1 MLIDNRLDTTG
12 YAITFPKPGA
22 TDSFYMC
29 RGYAEFLTSYP
40 REHAGEICDKV
51 RLSLDGFL
59 GFVHYQGEVKSK
71 WIRDVVVYMD
81 ESPKVVAVINGIE
94 YLIGVI
100 ARCVSHEDLLGSLEK
115 LFNDVAVQ
123 NGGCLRGEVSGD

>member
-1 MLIDNRLDTTG
+1 MLTDSRLDTTG

-29 RGYAEFLTSYP
+29 KGYAEFLTNYP

-51 RLSLDGFL
+51 RLSMDGFL
-59 GFVHYQGEVKSK
+59 GFVTYKGDVESK
-71 WIRDVVVYMD
+71 WIRDVVVYMG
-81 ESPKVVAVINGIE
+81 ESPKVVAVIYDIE

-100 ARCVSHEDLLGSLEK
+100 ARCTSHEGLLDSLEK

-123 NGGCLRGEVSGD
+123 GGA

>member
-1 MLIDNRLDTTG
+1 MLIDSRLDTTG
-12 YAITFPKPGA
+12 YAVTFPKPGA

-29 RGYAEFLTSYP
+29 KGYAEFLTHYP

-51 RLSLDGFL
+51 RLSFDGFL
-59 GFVHYQGEVKSK
+59 GLVNYKGVVESK
-71 WIRDVVVYMD
+71 WISDVVVYMG
-81 ESPKVVAVINGIE
+81 ESPKVVAVMNGIE

-100 ARCVSHEDLLGSLEK
+100 ARCTSHKELLESLEK

-123 NGGCLRGEVSGD
+123 NGGCLRGGA

>member
-29 RGYAEFLTSYP
+29 KGYAEFLTSYP

-71 WIRDVVVYMD
+71 WIRDVVVYMG
-81 ESPKVVAVINGIE
+81 ESPKVVAVRNGIE

-100 ARCVSHEDLLGSLEK
+100 SRCISHEDLLGSLEK
-115 LFNDVAVQ
+115 LFNDVAVS
-123 NGGCLRGEVSGD
+123 NG

>member
-1 MLIDNRLDTTG
+1 MLTDSRLDTTG

-29 RGYAEFLTSYP
+29 KGYAEFLTNYP

-51 RLSLDGFL
+51 RLSMDGFL
-59 GFVHYQGEVKSK
+59 GFVTYKGDVESK
-71 WIRDVVVYMD
+71 WIRDVVVYMG
-81 ESPKVVAVINGIE
+81 ESPKVVAVIYDIE

-100 ARCVSHEDLLGSLEK
+100 ARCTSHEDLLDSLEK

-123 NGGCLRGEVSGD
+123 GGA